1 MATSLLH
8 LHSKNLSVVFK
19 LGRIPEIIHWGNKIT
34 HIDEDLLLA
43 TERPIS
49 QARLDVDVPLS
60 ICPELGAGHFNA
72 PGLEGHRNGK
82 DFAPVFQLE
91 NHTVTDNSVT
101 FALADRIA
109 QLALT
114 VTFTLDHDSDV
125 LQQQLH
131 IENIGDTP
139 YQLDKLACTIPL
151 PYHAKELMTF
161 HGRWCQ
167 EFQTQRLGFEH
178 GGFVQENRRG
188 RTSHENFPGL
198 FAGAKGFSEQ
208 SGQVWGFHLGWSGN
222 HRLRAD
228 VRSDGR
234 RFIQA
239 SELLLSGE
247 MQLEPNATY
256 TTPVLYSTFS
266 AEGLN
271 GISTRFHQFVRQ
283 QIVTFPNNKVRPV
296 HLNTWEGIYFDHNPE
311 YIMQMA
317 TEAAKIGVERF
328 IIDDGWFIGR
338 DGERTALGDWYLDE
352 NKYPNGLEP
361 VIAHVNAQG
370 MEFGLWVEPE
380 MVSQDS
386 RLFRQH
392 PDWVLGVDGYQQPS
406 GRWQY
411 VLNLQHEDCFNY
423 LFERLDDLLSRYDI
437 GYLKW
442 DMNRELVQPAHQD
455 KAAVH
460 GQTEALYRLL
470 DTCALNTLTW
480 KSSHVLPVVAA
491 STLKFSSVP
500 TASGRLTVTMPLSV
514 RPFSAA

>member
-161 HGRWCQ
+161 HG
-167 EFQTQRLGFEH
+167 
-178 GGFVQENRRG
+178 
-188 RTSHENFPGL
+188 
-198 FAGAKGFSEQ
+198 AG
-208 SGQVWGFHLGWSGN
+208 
-222 HRLRAD
+222 
-228 VRSDGR
+228 VRS
-234 RFIQA
+234 F
-239 SELLLSGE
+239 
-247 MQLEPNATY
+247 
-256 TTPVLYSTFS
+256 
-266 AEGLN
+266 
-271 GISTRFHQFVRQ
+271 
-283 QIVTFPNNKVRPV
+283 K
-296 HLNTWEGIYFDHNPE
+296 
-311 YIMQMA
+311 
-317 TEAAKIGVERF
+317 
-328 IIDDGWFIGR
+328 
-338 DGERTALGDWYLDE
+338 
-352 NKYPNGLEP
+352 
-361 VIAHVNAQG
+361 
-370 MEFGLWVEPE
+370 
-380 MVSQDS
+380 
-386 RLFRQH
+386 
-392 PDWVLGVDGYQQPS
+392 PS
-406 GRWQY
+406 VW
-411 VLNLQHEDCFNY
+411 
-423 LFERLDDLLSRYDI
+423 
-437 GYLKW
+437 
-442 DMNRELVQPAHQD
+442 
-455 KAAVH
+455 
-460 GQTEALYRLL
+460 
-470 DTCALNTLTW
+470 ALNTVASCRKT
-480 KSSHVLPVVAA
+480 VVAA
-491 STLKFSSVP
+491 P
-500 TASGRLTVTMPLSV
+500 LTKTSRACLPARKALANKVV
-514 RPFSAA
+514 RYGVSI